1 VILDLSD
8 TGGPGE
14 SLKAVKEQ
22 LRAIPRGGMGYGLL
36 RYLSRDGNIVEQMRL
51 LPRSEV
57 IFNYHGRSA
66 QALSPDTLFRVAPES
81 SGPAH
86 SLQGRRSHLL
96 DVEVTLEEDCLY
108 IHWGYS
114 QNLHA
119 RSSIER
125 LAQMYKEALQSL
137 IDHCQSPEA
146 GGYTPSDFPEADLSQ
161 EELDRLIA
169 EFSISQES
177 D

>member
-1 VILDLSD
+1 
-8 TGGPGE
+8 
-14 SLKAVKEQ
+14 
-22 LRAIPRGGMGYGLL
+22 M
-36 RYLSRDGNIVEQMRL
+36 
-51 LPRSEV
+51 
-57 IFNYHGRSA
+57 
-66 QALSPDTLFRVAPES
+66 
-81 SGPAH
+81 
-86 SLQGRRSHLL
+86 
-96 DVEVTLEEDCLY
+96 LEEDCLY

-125 LAQMYKEALQSL
+125 LAHMYKEALQSL
-137 IDHCQSPEA
+137 IDHCQAPEA